1 VVTRLHRARF
11 GEYGVEGL
19 APGEWRVLPLPAWCA
34 AALAG
39 GPDGGDADVQA
50 ADAEEDES
58 EEESTHEDK

>member
-1 VVTRLHRARF
+1 MTKLHRAQF

-39 GPDGGDADVQA
+39 VDGSVDA
-50 ADAEEDES
+50 ADAS
-58 EEESTHEDK
+58 EEEESA

>member
-1 VVTRLHRARF
+1 MTKLHRAKF

-39 GPDGGDADVQA
+39 VDASADA
-50 ADAEEDES
+50 ADEADAS
-58 EEESTHEDK
+58 EEEGA

>member
-1 VVTRLHRARF
+1 LKGCAVTKLHRAKF

-39 GPDGGDADVQA
+39 VDASADA
-50 ADAEEDES
+50 ADEADAS
-58 EEESTHEDK
+58 EEEGA